1 MYFCAS
7 PSKSVMIIQKSK
19 LFTTLLLIFSFQF
32 LSAAS
37 FDKYFPKL
45 IKFEGLGYG
54 IHQPIWGDKSFSRNE
69 AYSIYKTHYW
79 DKYHASMFKSQG
91 VAEVLIDQIINA
103 GVGKEC
109 VNIKAFEAIIGVKQD
124 GYLSISDI
132 KKANSFKFPEEIIN
146 PFVNYRL
153 HYYNSRANAKKYRG
167 WITRAKS
174 FYRRTK
180 EGNLLADYL
189 ILPKMLIKTEA
200 PIISEYEAEVTLV
213 TNE

>member
-1 MYFCAS
+1 
-7 PSKSVMIIQKSK
+7 MIIQKSK
-19 LFTTLLLIFSFQF
+19 LFTTLILLFSFQL

-45 IKFEGLGYG
+45 IKFEGIGYG
-54 IHQPIWGDKSFSRNE
+54 IHQPIWGNKSFSKNE
-69 AYSIYKTHYW
+69 AYQIYKIHYW
-79 DKYHASMFKSQG
+79 DKYNASMFKSQG

-132 KKANSFKFPEEIIN
+132 KKANSFVIPEQIIN

-153 HYYNSRANAKKYRG
+153 HYYNSRPNAKKYRG
-167 WITRAKS
+167 WISRAKS
-174 FYRRTK
+174 FYHKTK

-189 ILPKMLIKTEA
+189 ILPNILIKLDN
-200 PIISEYEAEVTLV
+200 PLV
-213 TNE
+213 TNNEAEEVIVTN

>member
-1 MYFCAS
+1 
-7 PSKSVMIIQKSK
+7 MIIQKSK
-19 LFTTLLLIFSFQF
+19 FFTTLILIFSFQL

-45 IKFEGLGYG
+45 IKFEGIGYG
-54 IHQPIWGDKSFSRNE
+54 IHQPIWGNKSFSKNE
-69 AYSIYKTHYW
+69 AYQIFKIHYW
-79 DKYHASMFKSQG
+79 DKYNASMFKNQG

-132 KKANSFKFPEEIIN
+132 KKANSFVIPEQIIN

-153 HYYNSRANAKKYRG
+153 HYYNSRTNAKKYRG
-167 WITRAKS
+167 WISRAKS
-174 FYRRTK
+174 FYHQTK
-180 EGNLLADYL
+180 EGNLLANYL
-189 ILPKMLIKTEA
+189 ILPNILIRTENQLVTN
-200 PIISEYEAEVTLV
+200 YEAEEVII
-213 TNE
+213 TN

>member
-189 ILPKMLIKTEA
+189 ILPKMLIKTEN

>member
-1 MYFCAS
+1 
-7 PSKSVMIIQKSK
+7 MIIQKSK

-189 ILPKMLIKTEA
+189 ILPKMLIKTEV

>member
-1 MYFCAS
+1 
-7 PSKSVMIIQKSK
+7 MIIRKSK
-19 LFTTLLLIFSFQF
+19 LFTTLLLIFSFQL

-54 IHQPIWGDKSFSRNE
+54 IHQPIWGKKPFTKNE
-69 AYSIYKTHYW
+69 AYSIYKKHYW
-79 DKYHASMFKSQG
+79 DKYNASMFKSQG

-109 VNIKAFEAIIGVKQD
+109 VNIKAFEAVIGVKQD

-167 WITRAKS
+167 WIIRAKS

-180 EGNLLADYL
+180 EGDLLADYL
-189 ILPKMLIKTEA
+189 ILPKMLMKEEA
-200 PIISEYEAEVTLV
+200 PIVSEYEAEEVLV

>member
-1 MYFCAS
+1 
-7 PSKSVMIIQKSK
+7 MILQKSK
-19 LFTTLLLIFSFQF
+19 FFTTLILIFSFQL

-54 IHQPIWGDKSFSRNE
+54 IHQPIWGNKSFSKNE
-69 AYSIYKTHYW
+69 AYQIYKVHYW
-79 DKYHASMFKSQG
+79 NKYNASMFKSQG

-124 GYLSISDI
+124 GYLSLSDI
-132 KKANSFKFPEEIIN
+132 KKANSFISPDQIIN

-153 HYYNSRANAKKYRG
+153 HYYNSRTNAKKYRG
-167 WITRAKS
+167 WIIRAKS
-174 FYRRTK
+174 FYHKTK
-180 EGNLLADYL
+180 EGILLADYL
-189 ILPKMLIKTEA
+189 ILPNILIKTENGLVSFYD
-200 PIISEYEAEVTLV
+200 SEEVTV
-213 TNE
+213 TY

>member
-1 MYFCAS
+1 
-7 PSKSVMIIQKSK
+7 MIIQKSK
-19 LFTTLLLIFSFQF
+19 LFTTLLLIFSFQL

-54 IHQPIWGDKSFSRNE
+54 IHQPVWGKKSFTKNE
-69 AYSIYKTHYW
+69 AYSIYKKHYW
-79 DKYHASMFKSQG
+79 DKYNASMFKSQG
-91 VAEVLIDQIINA
+91 VAEVLIDQLINA

-109 VNIKAFEAIIGVKQD
+109 VNIKAFEAVIGVKQD

-153 HYYNSRANAKKYRG
+153 HYYNSRANIKKYRG

-180 EGNLLADYL
+180 EGDLIADYL
-189 ILPKMLIKTEA
+189 ILPKMLMKEET
-200 PIISEYEAEVTLV
+200 PTISEYEAEEILV

>member
-1 MYFCAS
+1 MNT
-7 PSKSVMIIQKSK
+7 KKSK
-19 LFTTLLLIFSFQF
+19 LLISLILIFSYQL

-45 IKFEGLGYG
+45 IKFEGIGYG
-54 IHQPIWGDKSFSRNE
+54 IHQPIWGNKAFSKNE
-69 AYSIYKTHYW
+69 AYQIYKIHYW
-79 DKYHASMFKSQG
+79 DKYNASMFKNQG

-103 GVGKEC
+103 GVGKGR

-132 KKANSFKFPEEIIN
+132 RKANSFIFPAQIIN

-153 HYYNSRANAKKYRG
+153 HYYNSRTNAKKYRG
-167 WITRAKS
+167 WISRAKS
-174 FYRRTK
+174 FYQKTK

-189 ILPKMLIKTEA
+189 ILPNILIKIEN
-200 PIISEYEAEVTLV
+200 SLV
-213 TNE
+213 TSYENEEITVTN

>member
-1 MYFCAS
+1 
-7 PSKSVMIIQKSK
+7 MIIQKSK
-19 LFTTLLLIFSFQF
+19 LLTTLLLTFSFQF

-45 IKFEGLGYG
+45 IKFEGHGYG
-54 IHQPIWGDKSFSRNE
+54 IHQPIWGNKSFTKSE
-69 AYSIYKTHYW
+69 AYQIYKKHYW

-91 VAEVLIDQIINA
+91 VAEVLIDQLINA

-124 GYLSISDI
+124 GYLSIQDI
-132 KKANSFKFPEEIIN
+132 KKANTFVLPEHIIN

-153 HYYNSRANAKKYRG
+153 HYYNSRPNVKKYRG

-174 FYRRTK
+174 FYRKTK
-180 EGNLLADYL
+180 EGDLLADYL
-189 ILPKMLIKTEA
+189 ILPKMLIKEEESTIA
-200 PIISEYEAEVTLV
+200 EYEPEEILV

>member
-1 MYFCAS
+1 
-7 PSKSVMIIQKSK
+7 MIIQKSK
-19 LFTTLLLIFSFQF
+19 LFTTLLLTFSFQF

-45 IKFEGLGYG
+45 IKFEGHGYG
-54 IHQPIWGDKSFSRNE
+54 IHQPVWGNKSFTKSE
-69 AYSIYKTHYW
+69 AYQIYKKHYW
-79 DKYHASMFKSQG
+79 DKYNASMFKSQG

-132 KKANSFKFPEEIIN
+132 KKANSFKSPEEIIN

-153 HYYNSRANAKKYRG
+153 HYYNSRPNIKKYRG

-174 FYRRTK
+174 FYRKTK
-180 EGNLLADYL
+180 EGDLLADYL
-189 ILPKMLIKTEA
+189 ILPKMLMKEEEA
-200 PIISEYEAEVTLV
+200 VVAEYQAEEVLM
-213 TNE
+213 TN